1 MQWETLMPRLSTR
14 VKNITCVMH
23 ELGYID
29 ENLEPNYEKITQRIA
44 ALPISQ
50 EVRQDI
56 QDGVQYCQQFSVSIN
71 NYNNY

>member
-1 MQWETLMPRLSTR
+1 
-14 VKNITCVMH
+14 MH